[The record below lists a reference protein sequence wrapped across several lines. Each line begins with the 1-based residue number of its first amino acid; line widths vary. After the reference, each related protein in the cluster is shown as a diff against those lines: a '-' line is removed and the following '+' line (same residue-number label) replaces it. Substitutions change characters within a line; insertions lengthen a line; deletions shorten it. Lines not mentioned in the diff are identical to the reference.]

1 MFLKQTLSHI
11 IVSQNGSYVVTLHKN
26 TQIRVP
32 ESGHATVKYFTETA
46 KFKGFLKLR
55 CLIFSFLKV
64 VLFNKYD

>member
-11 IVSQNGSYVVTLHKN
+11 IVSQNGSCVVTLHKN

-46 KFKGFLKLR
+46 KFKRFLKITLSH
-55 CLIFSFLKV
+55 IFLSESGSFQ
-64 VLFNKYD
+64 